1 MENLD
6 TDVIVERFNSMTILR
21 LSCLLIDSGDKQF
34 FSFLNIGGFF
44 TEVSFEFFKHHD
56 NVLKLRVG
64 GGRGCLVHTR
74 FAHDTRRL
82 GRNSALSKK
91 IMGGAGSKTKMRLVK
106 RPTIIKSI
114 HLIYFSATTR
124 K

>member
-44 TEVSFEFFKHHD
+44 TDVSFEFFKHYD
-56 NVLKLRVG
+56 NVLKVRVG
-64 GGRGCLVHTR
+64 GGCLVHTR
-74 FAHDTRRL
+74 FAHDTQRL

-91 IMGGAGSKTKMRLVK
+91 IMGGAGSKTKMRLIK
-106 RPTIIKSI
+106 RPTMIKSI

>member
-44 TEVSFEFFKHHD
+44 TGVSFEFFKHHD

-64 GGRGCLVHTR
+64 AGAVLFT
-74 FAHDTRRL
+74 L
-82 GRNSALSKK
+82 GLRMTLD
-91 IMGGAGSKTKMRLVK
+91 V
-106 RPTIIKSI
+106 
-114 HLIYFSATTR
+114 
-124 K
+124 